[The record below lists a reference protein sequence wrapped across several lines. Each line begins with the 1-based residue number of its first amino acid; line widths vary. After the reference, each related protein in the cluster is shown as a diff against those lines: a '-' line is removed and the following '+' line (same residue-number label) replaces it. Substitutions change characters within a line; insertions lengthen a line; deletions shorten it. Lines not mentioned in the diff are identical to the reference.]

1 MSDDILSKISASN
14 GAGSPKVIGFYDE
27 ETGSCQYICIC
38 PETRHAALIDVVQTL
53 DPKSF
58 STGFAPAKW
67 ALDYIAERGLELEWI
82 LDTHPHADHLM
93 AGAWLKEQTGAPT
106 GIGEKVRDIAALWR
120 DYYNMPDAFPV
131 DPHFDRL
138 FAEGETFKIGNL
150 DVKVMLSPGHTLGS
164 VTYVVGDAIFAHDT
178 LMMPDAGT
186 SRCDFPGG
194 TAAELYD
201 SIMRILDHPDAFRV
215 FIGHDYGTDSRDEP
229 AWESTVGQ
237 QKRENIHL
245 KDGASKAEYVVRREK
260 RDATLALPD
269 RMLAA
274 LQVNLRGGRLP
285 EPEEDGK
292 SYLKIPVNKF

>member
-1 MSDDILSKISASN
+1 MAS
-14 GAGSPKVIGFYDE
+14 
-27 ETGSCQYICIC
+27 
-38 PETRHAALIDVVQTL
+38 
-53 DPKSF
+53 
-58 STGFAPAKW
+58 
-67 ALDYIAERGLELEWI
+67 
-82 LDTHPHADHLM
+82 
-93 AGAWLKEQTGAPT
+93 AWLKEQTGAPT
-106 GIGEKVRDIAALWR
+106 GIGEKVHQIAELWR
-120 DYYNMPDAFPV
+120 GYYNAPHAFPV

-138 FAEGETFKIGNL
+138 FADGDTFRIGNL

-201 SIMRILDHPDAFRV
+201 SIMRIWTIRKTFAFSS
-215 FIGHDYGTDSRDEP
+215 GTITAPTAATSLP
-229 AWESTVGQ
+229 ESTVGE

-245 KDGASKAEYVVRREK
+245 KDGASKAEYVARREK

-292 SYLKIPVNKF
+292 SYFKIPANKF